1 MEETF
6 YTRAI
11 ILKRSPWRENDS
23 KVTVYSLER
32 GRLELVARGTKK
44 FYRN

>member
-6 YTRAI
+6 YTGAI

-23 KVTVYSLER
+23 KVIVYSLEK
-32 GRLELVARGTKK
+32 GKLELVARGTKR
-44 FYRN
+44 FYQN